1 MHNNILVVSNSLADV
16 DSIKRALLA
25 AHDGPY
31 QVAWVDRLS
40 SALERLKGADVDAI
54 LVDLLLPDCG
64 GIETFDQLFAA
75 APQVPILTLSPEDDE
90 SLAQEAVQRGAQ
102 GYLTKGHFA
111 TYLVPQSL
119 RNVIQRMGFER
130 KHYVDKVR
138 TEWTINST
146 ADAVIGTD
154 LLGNVDYMNLAAER
168 MTGWPR
174 DEARGRHINDVM
186 PLINGETGE
195 PMRNPLELVLEQ
207 NDSVELAHNT
217 VVLGRGTRDTP
228 IEDSTAPIHDAQGK
242 MAGAVIVFH
251 DVTDAQ
257 AMVKKMTHL
266 AQHDVLTNLP
276 NRALNMKP

>member
-31 QVAWVDRLS
+31 QVVWVDRLS

-75 APQVPILTLSPEDDE
+75 APQVPILTLSPEGDE

-119 RNVIQRMGFER
+119 RNVIQRMGVER
-130 KHYVDKVR
+130 ASYVDKVR
-138 TEWTINST
+138 TEWTINSI

-168 MTGWPR
+168 MTAWPCSSLEWVKNSAAR
-174 DEARGRHINDVM
+174 DWE
-186 PLINGETGE
+186 
-195 PMRNPLELVLEQ
+195 
-207 NDSVELAHNT
+207 
-217 VVLGRGTRDTP
+217 
-228 IEDSTAPIHDAQGK
+228 
-242 MAGAVIVFH
+242 
-251 DVTDAQ
+251 
-257 AMVKKMTHL
+257 
-266 AQHDVLTNLP
+266 
-276 NRALNMKP
+276 